1 LATAAQASA
10 HAMSGEAATLIRL
23 QNSNATANTA
33 AAVAAKIAYEWGHV
47 VYFPN
52 LLLQV

>member
-1 LATAAQASA
+1 
-10 HAMSGEAATLIRL
+10 MSGEAATLVRL
-23 QNSNATANTA
+23 NISSATNSA

-52 LLLQV
+52 LLLQVCVMGV